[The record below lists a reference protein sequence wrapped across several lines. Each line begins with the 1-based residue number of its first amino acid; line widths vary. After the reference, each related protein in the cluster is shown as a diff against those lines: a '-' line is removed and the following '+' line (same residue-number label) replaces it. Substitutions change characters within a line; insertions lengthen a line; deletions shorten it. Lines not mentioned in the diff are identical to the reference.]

1 MHQRGLQTLRSL
13 WTCSTC
19 LVAAEGATFV
29 ESGKQSASA
38 DAVIALPLPLPLPS
52 FKKQQQQKETTPSAA
67 THVCV
72 IAISYVICVSGFRGL
87 SKPSY
92 HTFPWRWTGMRW

>member
-38 DAVIALPLPLPLPS
+38 DAVIALPLPLSS
-52 FKKQQQQKETTPSAA
+52 FKKQQQQKETTQSAA
-67 THVCV
+67 AHVCV
-72 IAISYVICVSGFRGL
+72 IAISYVICVSGFRVAGL
-87 SKPSY
+87 TPS
-92 HTFPWRWTGMRW
+92 